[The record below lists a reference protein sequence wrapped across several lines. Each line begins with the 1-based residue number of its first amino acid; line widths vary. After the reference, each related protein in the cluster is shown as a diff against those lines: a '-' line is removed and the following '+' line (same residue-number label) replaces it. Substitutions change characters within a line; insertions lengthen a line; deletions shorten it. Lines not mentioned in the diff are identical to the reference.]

1 MTDTPTIAQR
11 LGTLIITGSSGR
23 IGSALIDHVGESYT
37 EMGFDRAG
45 PPHPPPGT
53 EHVIACDLSSDEGVW
68 AALDEVRRLGHKRIA
83 SVIHLAAYYSF
94 SGEPSP
100 LYEQVTVRGTERLL
114 HGLRDFEVEQFI
126 FSSTMLVHVPC
137 KPGERIHE
145 DWPLRPKW
153 DYPTSKVATE
163 ALILRERGDIPV
175 VLMRIAGV
183 YDDYG
188 HSIPITRQIQRIYEN
203 RFIGHLYSGEMTHG
217 ASFVHME
224 DMVQALVLA
233 VEHRAQLPQ
242 VTTLLIGEPETLS
255 YHELQ
260 RIISGQLHGKE
271 WKTYPIPKTLAKI
284 GSWILN
290 VLPGADPFI
299 KPWMIDI
306 ADDHYALDI
315 SRARALLGWEPRH
328 SLRETLP
335 KILTELKSNPIAWY
349 RENDLGAAPSPD
361 GPPWPHVAN
370 MLLGLWLM
378 GSAPALGMT
387 VPALLWS
394 DLASGAAIIFFGM
407 LAMRHAWA
415 AWTVCGVGLWVMSA
429 PLLFWASN
437 AAVYNNDLLIGALV
451 VTFAVIVP
459 QLGRDGSGSGA
470 PPGWSYNPSG
480 WVQRLGIVFLA
491 MIGFFLS
498 RYMAA
503 FQLGHIVYPWDPFFG
518 NSTSLVLTSD
528 ISKAFPV
535 SDAGLGALS
544 YLLDALAGLIGGKQR
559 WRTMPWMV
567 VLFGLFII
575 PPGVTSIVLVILQ
588 PVSIGAWCTLCLV
601 ASVVMLLM
609 VSPALDEV
617 IATGQFLLRT
627 RRERGHVWR
636 AFWRGEGST
645 AEEPETLERRS
656 RLSEFLHSI
665 EAFSAPWNLWLSTL
679 VGIGLMSAPTMLN
692 LVGSAAHSTHIMGAL
707 VVTFSVVAFAEP
719 VRLVRGLNVLC
730 AVWVLLAGWILDGG
744 SPSWPWISA
753 VSGLALIALNLRCG
767 PVEDRYGDW
776 QRFIH

>member
-1 MTDTPTIAQR
+1 MKDIPAIEKG
-11 LGTLIITGSSGR
+11 LETLIITGSSGR
-23 IGSALIDHVGESYT
+23 IGSSFIDRIGESYT
-37 EMGFDRAG
+37 EVGLDREG
-45 PPHPPPGT
+45 PPHPPPET
-53 EHVIACDLSSDEGVW
+53 EHVIDCDLSSDKSVW
-68 AALDEVRRLGHKRIA
+68 EALEEVRRLGHKRIA

-126 FSSTMLVHVPC
+126 FSSTMLVHAPC
-137 KPGERIHE
+137 EPGESIDE

-153 DYPTSKVATE
+153 DYPKSKVETE
-163 ALILRERGDIPV
+163 ELILRERGVVPV

-183 YDDYG
+183 YDDHC
-188 HSIPITRQIQRIYEN
+188 HSIPIAQQIQRIYEK
-203 RFIGHLYSGEMTHG
+203 RFIGHIFSGDITHG
-217 ASFVHME
+217 AAFVHME

-233 VEHRAQLPQ
+233 VEHRKELPQ
-242 VTTLLIGEPETLS
+242 VTTLLIGEPDTLS
-255 YHELQ
+255 YDELQ
-260 RIISGQLHGKE
+260 RTISRQLHGKE
-271 WKTYPIPKTLAKI
+271 WGTYPIPKALAKF
-284 GSWILN
+284 GTWLQN
-290 VLPGADPFI
+290 LLPGADPFI

-306 ADDHYALDI
+306 SDDHYALDI
-315 SRARALLGWEPRH
+315 SRARTLLSWEPRH

-335 KILTELKSNPIAWY
+335 KILTELKSDPVAWY
-349 RENDLGAAPSPD
+349 RENDMRVKTLPD
-361 GPPWPHVAN
+361 GPSWPHVAN
-370 MLLGLWLM
+370 MFLGLWLI
-378 GSAPALGMT
+378 GTVPALGMT
-387 VPALLWS
+387 VPTLLWS
-394 DLASGAAIIFFGM
+394 DLASGAAIILFSA

-415 AWTVCGVGLWVMSA
+415 AWAVCGVGLWVMST

-437 AAVYNNDLLIGALV
+437 AAVYNNDLLIGALL

-459 QLGRDGSGSGA
+459 QLGRDGPGSGA

-518 NSTSLVLTSD
+518 DSTRLVLTSD

-544 YLLDALAGLIGGKQR
+544 YLIDALAGLIGGRRR

-617 IATGQFLLRT
+617 IATGQFLLST
-627 RRERGHVWR
+627 KREHGNVWR
-636 AFWRGEGST
+636 ALWRGEDSM
-645 AEEPETLERRS
+645 AEEPEPTQRRS
-656 RLSEFLHSI
+656 RLSEILHSI
-665 EAFSAPWNLWLSTL
+665 EAFSAPWNLWLCAL
-679 VGIGLMSAPTMLN
+679 VGAWLMAAPTL
-692 LVGSAAHSTHIMGAL
+692 LGLEGGLADSTHVMGAL
-707 VVTFSVVAFAEP
+707 VVTFSVIAFAEP
-719 VRLVRGLNVLC
+719 SRLVRWLNVLC
-730 AVWVLLAGWILDGG
+730 GSWVLLAPWLLEGG
-744 SPSWPWISA
+744 TPAWQWISVA
-753 VSGLALIALNLRCG
+753 SGLALIALSLRRG
-767 PVEDRYGDW
+767 SVEDLYGEW
-776 QRFIH
+776 QRFIQ